1 MADNKSIIALE
12 IGAQSVT
19 MGVFTT
25 GKKGLALARYA
36 RRDILLDPVEE
47 GLRIEYVSAALGSL
61 VAELKVKG
69 SDVRDVVSGQQVF
82 IRFIKLPPIESDDMD
97 QLVGYEAQQHIPF
110 PMEDII
116 WDYQELPSSEIGDK
130 EVLLVAIKKEHL
142 DSLNDQVES
151 NGLQTKSVGCS
162 ITSLFNAFRHSYPHE
177 TQPVIILDIGA
188 KTTDIIFSE
197 KQRFF
202 TRSVTAAGALV
213 TNSISRDMRIP
224 FKDAEALKINSGVI
238 SLTNG
243 HTEGMS
249 EQDAALA
256 SIIRN
261 AMSRLGSEIQRTI
274 NLYRAQ
280 YHGNAPAKAYIC
292 GGGSLLTYT
301 PEFLQET
308 LGIPVEYMNP
318 LNNIAVDSRIDE
330 NALSTDAVSLGGIAG
345 AAVGAAGGGEFSID
359 LVPTSVARTRTEKQL
374 LPKVAMAGAF
384 AVVGA
389 GVFAYFSHQAW
400 ERAQKEADKIQAPM
414 SRYENIGNS
423 IDRAETNLQK
433 KAKLIDEFAKLGSA
447 RYAYAD
453 LLKLISEKT
462 ANLQFWLTDFSPLIN
477 YDPSTSD
484 LVGGLKKEAVSVID
498 RVRSLNSNTSD
509 SALSDPPQDLAKGRQ
524 KKADAITA
532 IYIEGYTLKKDKNTQ
547 EHRQLIHD
555 LVKGNLDGNAPG
567 SPFTFKV
574 PGKDQELLENQYI
587 TFIAADT
594 KDQKIKVPDYAD
606 KFLMILPLK
615 TPLPL
620 STRAS
625 KGK

>member
-1 MADNKSIIALE
+1 MADNKNIIALE

-19 MGVFTT
+19 MGVFTA
-25 GKKGLALARYA
+25 GKKGLSLSRYA

-69 SDVRDVVSGQQVF
+69 SSVRDVVSGQQVF
-82 IRFIKLPPIESDDMD
+82 IRFIKLPPIESDDMS
-97 QLVGYEAQQHIPF
+97 QLIGYEAQQHIPF
-110 PMEDII
+110 PMDDII
-116 WDYQELPSSEIGDK
+116 WDYQELPASEIGDK

-151 NGLQTKSVGCS
+151 NGLQTKSVDCS
-162 ITSLFNAFRHSYPHE
+162 ITSLYNAFRHSYPME
-177 TQPVIILDIGA
+177 TEPVIILDIGS

-213 TNSISRDMRIP
+213 TNSISRDMHIP
-224 FKDAEALKINSGVI
+224 FKDAEALKITNGVI

-249 EQDAALA
+249 EQDAALSA
-256 SIIRN
+256 IIRN

-280 YHGNAPAKAYIC
+280 YHGSVPVKAYIC

-308 LGIPVEYMNP
+308 LGLPVEYLNP
-318 LNNIAVDSRIDE
+318 LNNFSIDSRID
-330 NALSTDAVSLGGIAG
+330 NDALVTDAVSLGGIAG
-345 AAVGAAGGGEFSID
+345 AAVTATGGGEFSID
-359 LVPTSVARTRTEKQL
+359 LVPTSVAKDRTEKQL

-384 AVVGA
+384 AVLGA
-389 GVFAYFSHQAW
+389 AVFAYTSHQALDD
-400 ERAQKEADKIQAPM
+400 ANKEARKVEIPM
-414 SRYENIGNS
+414 QRYENIAAN
-423 IDRAETNLQK
+423 IENAENKLQK
-433 KAKLIDEFAKLGSA
+433 SGRRIDGLAQLASA
-447 RYAYAD
+447 RFAYVD
-453 LLKLISEKT
+453 LLRLISEKT
-462 ANLQFWLTDFSPLIN
+462 ASLQFWITEFSPLIN
-477 YDPSTSD
+477 YDPSATD
-484 LVGGLKKEAVSVID
+484 LVRGLKGTTVID
-498 RVRSLNSNTSD
+498 RVRSLNSNTAE
-509 SALSDPPQDLAKGRQ
+509 SALAEPPEDLSKGR
-524 KKADAITA
+524 KRKSDAVTA
-532 IYIEGYTLKKDKNTQ
+532 IYIEGYTLKKNGGTQ
-547 EHRQLIHD
+547 EHRQIIHD
-555 LVKGNLDGNAPG
+555 MVKGNLEDGAQD

-574 PGKDQELLENQYI
+574 PGKNQELLENQYI
-587 TFIAADT
+587 TFIASDS

-615 TPLPL
+615 APLPL
-620 STRAS
+620 ETLPS
-625 KGK
+625 KSK

>member
-1 MADNKSIIALE
+1 MADNKNIIALE

-25 GKKGLALARYA
+25 GKKGLALSRYA

-61 VAELKVKG
+61 VAELRVKG

-110 PMEDII
+110 PMDDII
-116 WDYQELPSSEIGDK
+116 WDYQELPASEIGDK

-151 NGLQTKSVGCS
+151 NGLQTRSVDCS
-162 ITSLFNAFRHSYPHE
+162 ITSLYNAFRHSYPLE
-177 TQPVIILDIGA
+177 TEPVMILDIGA

-213 TNSISRDMRIP
+213 TNSISRDMHIP

-256 SIIRN
+256 AIIRN

-280 YHGNAPAKAYIC
+280 YHGNAPVKAYIC

-308 LGIPVEYMNP
+308 LGIPVEYLNP
-318 LNNIAVDSRIDE
+318 LNNFAIDSHIDD
-330 NALSTDAVSLGGIAG
+330 NALATDAVSLGGITG
-345 AAVGAAGGGEFSID
+345 AAVTATGGGEFSID
-359 LVPTSVARTRTEKQL
+359 LVPTSVAKDRTEKQL

-384 AVVGA
+384 AVIGA
-389 GVFAYFSHQAW
+389 AVFAYFSHQALDD
-400 ERAQKEADKIQAPM
+400 ASKEARKVEIPM
-414 SRYENIGNS
+414 QRYENIAAN
-423 IDRAETNLQK
+423 IETAEGRLQK
-433 KAKLIDEFAKLGSA
+433 SGQRIDGLAQLASA
-447 RYAYAD
+447 RFAYVD

-462 ANLQFWLTDFSPLIN
+462 ASLQFWITEFSPLIN
-477 YDPSTSD
+477 YDPSSTD
-484 LVGGLKKEAVSVID
+484 LVGGLKGTTVID
-498 RVRSLNSNTSD
+498 RVRSLNSNTAE
-509 SALSDPPQDLAKGRQ
+509 SALAEPPEDLSKGRK
-524 KKADAITA
+524 KKADAVTA
-532 IYIEGYTLKKDKNTQ
+532 IYIEGYTLKKNGGTQ
-547 EHRQLIHD
+547 EHRQIIHEM
-555 LVKGNLDGNAPG
+555 VKGNLEDGAQG
-567 SPFTFKV
+567 SPFTFKA
-574 PGKDQELLENQYI
+574 PGKNQELLENQYI
-587 TFIAADT
+587 TFIASDS

-620 STRAS
+620 EPLPS